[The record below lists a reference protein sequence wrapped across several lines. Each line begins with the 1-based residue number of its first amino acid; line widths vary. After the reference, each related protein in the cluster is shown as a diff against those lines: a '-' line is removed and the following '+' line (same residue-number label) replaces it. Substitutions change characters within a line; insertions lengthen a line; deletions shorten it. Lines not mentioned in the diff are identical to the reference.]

1 MGFPLKSKGAVIMR
15 IEKIYGVSP
24 GPGAGKQLA

>member
-1 MGFPLKSKGAVIMR
+1 MKSKGAIIMN
-15 IEKIYGVSP
+15 IEEIYGVSP